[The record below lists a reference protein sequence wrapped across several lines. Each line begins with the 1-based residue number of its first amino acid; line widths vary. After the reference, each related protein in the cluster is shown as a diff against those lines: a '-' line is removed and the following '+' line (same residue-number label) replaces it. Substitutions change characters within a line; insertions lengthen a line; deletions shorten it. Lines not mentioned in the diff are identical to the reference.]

1 MGYAAAIRWNHS
13 LLALCMVVQ
22 LLVGELMDVPGAG
35 EEESALG
42 WLGVAWAHGAEGG
55 MVKESWMFELHE
67 ALGLVVVA
75 LLLIRVLLAMT
86 DLPGANWRHLVP
98 WVFAAGRA
106 QLAREIGS
114 QMEGWKQGRLA
125 PPEEGESVA
134 RSVHG
139 LMLLSALLV
148 GAAGVLL
155 FFGWN
160 EHGRQSE
167 WIEMVG
173 EFHEAMV
180 GVLEFLLALHV
191 LAVILHQ
198 RQGHDIVSRIKP
210 GG

>member
-1 MGYAAAIRWNHS
+1 MI
-13 LLALCMVVQ
+13 MQ
-22 LLVGELMDVPGAG
+22 LIVGELMEVPGAG
-35 EEESALG
+35 EAHEAAIG
-42 WLGVAWAHGAEGG
+42 WIASAWAHGAGQGVVE
-55 MVKESWMFELHE
+55 ESWLFEVHE
-67 ALGLVVVA
+67 VLGLVVVA
-75 LLLIRVLLAMT
+75 LLLLRVLLALT

-98 WVFAAGRA
+98 WAFAEGRA
-106 QLAREIGS
+106 QLAREIAS
-114 QMEGWKQGRLA
+114 QMTGWKQGRLA

-139 LMLLSALLV
+139 LMLITALLI
-148 GAAGVLL
+148 GAAGVVL

-160 EHGRQSE
+160 EHGHQSE

-173 EFHEAMV
+173 EFHETMV
-180 GVLEFLLALHV
+180 GLFEALLGLHV